1 MITQIATAKIKKG
14 TIALPEKFRK
24 FWKWEDILIKAYE
37 NKIIIERLKPKE
49 KIFDNKTKKKLQ
61 AVGKKITNK
70 NIKEAIIWARKKE
83 K

>member
-1 MITQIATAKIKKG
+1 MLTQTAKIKNG
-14 TIALPEKFRK
+14 TIALPKKVRE

-37 NKIIIERLKPKE
+37 NKIIIEQLKPKE

-70 NIKEAIIWARKKE
+70 DIKEAIIWARKK
-83 K
+83 KK